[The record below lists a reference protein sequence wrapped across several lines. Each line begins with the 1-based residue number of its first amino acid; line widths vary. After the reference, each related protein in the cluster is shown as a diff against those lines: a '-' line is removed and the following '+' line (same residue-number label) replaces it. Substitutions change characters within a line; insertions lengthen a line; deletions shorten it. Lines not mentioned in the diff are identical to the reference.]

1 MGSEQLRL
9 TESLLRRVIE
19 GTEAELR
26 VKECAAQED
35 ELEEY
40 VMECACDVSRLGD
53 GHVKGDMS
61 PAYNFQEELE
71 MKNRGLIGRGTRKR
85 GQETSWWHG
94 DRRWTVRSR
103 YVTER

>member
-61 PAYNFQEELE
+61 SANNFQEELV
-71 MKNRGLIGRGTRKR
+71 MKGRGLERAEEGVVKKHRGGTGTDD
-85 GQETSWWHG
+85 GQ
-94 DRRWTVRSR
+94 
-103 YVTER
+103 